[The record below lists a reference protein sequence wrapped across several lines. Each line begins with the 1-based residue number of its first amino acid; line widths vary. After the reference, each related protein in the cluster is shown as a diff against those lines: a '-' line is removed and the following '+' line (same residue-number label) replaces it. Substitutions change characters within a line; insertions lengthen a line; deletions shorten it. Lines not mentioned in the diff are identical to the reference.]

1 MCPFGMKSAAS
12 FVIGCLSGIL
22 AAKSGVID
30 AAIGKLAKIQVPSIN
45 LPANPLTMSLGFLLK
60 LPSLNF
66 GAFAIMLLIFV
77 GLSWWLAKPNVRRVL
92 VAVAL
97 MIVWAIISLVI

>member
-1 MCPFGMKSAAS
+1 MKSAAS

-45 LPANPLTMSLGFLLK
+45 LPATPLAQSLGFLLK
-60 LPSLNF
+60 LPSLNY
-66 GAFAIMLLIFV
+66 GAFTILLLIFV
-77 GLSWWLAKPNVRRVL
+77 GLSWWLAGPNVRKIL
-92 VAVAL
+92 VAVVLA
-97 MIVWAIISLVI
+97 IVWAIISLVI